1 MVLQVWP
8 DSTTLRYNV
17 LRTEDG
23 VTTFTGSGK
32 SVIVTGRRRS
42 GTENPQWREM
52 IRLGLNATTGLSAQE
67 FSVLPVKCHAYVVID
82 GKKASP
88 FGLYITCDEWC
99 NQQYWGYPAV
109 ATSIDPTIF
118 ASTDSRARERFLK
131 KYRAARTAFQSGVF
145 AGELLET
152 VRMLMSPAK
161 SLRRGVNDYYRTVKH
176 RLKKRKGKPPKT
188 RDLNKIVGDTWLEY
202 VFGWRP
208 AIRDVQDAASLICAR
223 PERYRERIV
232 AWEVYDWYD
241 EPIRVFRSGDSI
253 GYPYWYEYHQQQNL
267 VKVVYRGGADLV
279 LGTPDFPE
287 QLGLSWSN
295 LLPTVWE
302 LIPYSF
308 LVDYFTSIGS
318 VIEGFSTGTVLLSYG
333 CRTKVGT
340 RHASLATSF
349 SVKDMKGALG
359 HSFFHGGVSGHGD
372 SGHSKV
378 VSRDAIG
385 AVDFGS
391 KISDYHWNLPGVGS
405 LKWLNIA
412 ALATLRR

>member
-1 MVLQVWP
+1 MALQVWP
-8 DSTTLRYNV
+8 DSTTLRYDV

-23 VTTFTGSGK
+23 VVTFKGSGK
-32 SVIVTGRRRS
+32 SVIATGRQRN
-42 GTENPQWREM
+42 GVDNPGWRVAV
-52 IRLGLNATTGLSAQE
+52 RQGLNATTPLTASQISI
-67 FSVLPVKCHAYVVID
+67 FPIRCHAYADIF

-88 FGLYITCDEWC
+88 FGLNVTVDEWC
-99 NQQYWGYPAV
+99 NQHYVGFPAD
-109 ATSIDPTIF
+109 ATSISNSLF

-152 VRMLMSPAK
+152 VRMLTNPAK
-161 SLRRGVNDYYRTVKH
+161 ALRQGLNGYYKTVKDRLRR
-176 RLKKRKGKPPKT
+176 RKNPRRAP
-188 RDLNKIVGDTWLEY
+188 DLNKIVGDTWLEY

-208 AIRDVQDAASLICAR
+208 AIRDIQDAASLICAQ
-223 PERYRERIV
+223 PERYREKIV

-241 EPIRVFRSGDSI
+241 EPIRHFRGGDSI
-253 GYPYWYEYHQQQNL
+253 GYPYWYELHQQQNL
-267 VKVVYRGGADLV
+267 VKVIYRGAADLV

-318 VIEGFSTGTVLLSYG
+318 VIEGFSTGNIYLAWG
-333 CRTKVGT
+333 CRSQIGT
-340 RHASLATSF
+340 RHAVMATEFDRSSLAA
-349 SVKDMKGALG
+349 ALG
-359 HSFFHGGVSGHGD
+359 HKFFSGGVSGHGD
-372 SGHSKV
+372 SGHSKYV
-378 VSRDAIG
+378 RRDPIGTVS
-385 AVDFGS
+385 FGS
-391 KISDYHWNLPGVGS
+391 QISDYHWKLPEVGS